1 MQLFMEAGFA
11 SWLSALL
18 FLAGIGLVSF
28 KRLPATP
35 WAVAILA
42 SGVLG
47 YGLGVRLVS
56 RAAEGAPSLPEKVMF
71 LSLGS
76 SEAAANGVIS
86 GGLALILLVVG
97 AIAARMRVPP
107 A

>member
-11 SWLSALL
+11 SWLSAAV
-18 FLAGIGLVSF
+18 FLAGIGLVAF

-35 WAVAILA
+35 FAVAVVA

-47 YGLGVRLVS
+47 HGLGMRLVS
-56 RAAEGAPSLPEKVMF
+56 RAAEGAPSLPEKVML
-71 LSLGS
+71 LSLGA

-97 AIAARMRVPP
+97 AIATRVRVP
-107 A
+107 AA

>member
-1 MQLFMEAGFA
+1 MQLFIEAGFA
-11 SWLSALL
+11 SWLSAGL
-18 FLAGIGLVSF
+18 FLVGIGLVAF
-28 KRLPATP
+28 KKLPATP
-35 WAVAILA
+35 WAIAIVA

-47 YGLGVRLVS
+47 QGLGQRLVS

-76 SEAAANGVIS
+76 SEAAANHVIA

-97 AIAARMRVPP
+97 ALAARLRTS
-107 A
+107 AS

>member
-18 FLAGIGLVSF
+18 FLAGVGLVAF
-28 KRLPATP
+28 KKLPATP
-35 WAVAILA
+35 WAIAILA

-47 YGLGVRLVS
+47 HGMGARLVS

-71 LSLGS
+71 LSLGG
-76 SEAAANGVIS
+76 SEAAANHVIS
-86 GGLALILLVVG
+86 GALALILLVVG
-97 AIAARMRVPP
+97 AVAARVRVPP

>member
-11 SWLSALL
+11 SWLSGAL
-18 FLAGIGLVSF
+18 FLVGIGLVAF
-28 KRLPATP
+28 KKLPATP
-35 WAVAILA
+35 WAIAILA

-47 YGLGVRLVS
+47 HGMGMRLVS

-86 GGLALILLVVG
+86 GGLALILLIVG
-97 AIAARMRVPP
+97 AIAARVRVPQV
-107 A
+107 

>member
-1 MQLFMEAGFA
+1 MQLFIEAGFA
-11 SWLSALL
+11 SWLSAVL
-18 FLAGIGLVSF
+18 FLAGVGLVAF

-35 WAVAILA
+35 WAIAVLA

-47 YGLGVRLVS
+47 HGMGMRLVS

-71 LSLGS
+71 LSIGS
-76 SEAAANGVIS
+76 SEAAANHLIAGA
-86 GGLALILLVVG
+86 LALILLAVG
-97 AIAARMRVPP
+97 AVAARMRVKE